1 MQSMNDLMLH
11 FLQDIYYAER
21 LGLKS
26 FPKLMKAIES
36 DELKEALSMHKD
48 QSEQQVE
55 RLKTVFEALGKR
67 PKGKTCAAMD
77 GLVEECEEAIEEGEK
92 GPVLD
97 SALLACAQAIE
108 HYEIARY
115 GAMLSWAKQMGLDE
129 AVEALQETLDEEK
142 ASDQKLTEIAESML
156 NQAAEDSGEEDD
168 EEEDEGEDESPEPE
182 PAEAAAPAR
191 KRK

>member
-1 MQSMNDLMLH
+1 MKSMNDLMLH

-21 LGLKS
+21 LGVKS
-26 FPKLMKAIES
+26 FPKLMKAIDS
-36 DELKEALSMHKD
+36 NELKEALAMHRD

-55 RLKTVFEALGKR
+55 RLKHVFEALGKR

-115 GAMLSWAKQMGLDE
+115 GAMLSWAKQLGLDD
-129 AVEALQETLDEEK
+129 AAQALQETLDEEK

-156 NQAAEDSGEEDD
+156 NQEAEDSGEEDD
-168 EEEDEGEDESPEPE
+168 GEEEEGEDESPD
-182 PAEAAAPAR
+182 AEEEEKP
-191 KRK
+191 KSKKK